1 MSFLVLFAR
10 KLSLKNQVND
20 LNFKLMQKTQELQ
33 DLQSYTAAIADGEV
47 SMNDLTTSPV
57 SMFGRMSQYMV
68 GSHNYAMTAAQ
79 QNMAVLQGQPQP
91 QAQEGQDAQQQ
102 AQAQAYYQQLVFKN
116 LYDQQKAQYLKA
128 EQAQLHVKEKA
139 MENEKL
145 KLEQQLKMAEA
156 ELSQMDQAINNG
168 IKEAAPQYA

>member
-10 KLSLKNQVND
+10 KLSLKNQVSD
-20 LNFKLMQKTQELQ
+20 LNFKLMQKSQELQ

-47 SMNDLTTSPV
+47 SMNDLTTAPV

-68 GSHNYAMTAAQ
+68 GSHNYAMNAAS
-79 QNMAVLQGQPQP
+79 QNMAMLQGAQQP
-91 QAQEGQDAQQQ
+91 AQQGQEAQQ
-102 AQAQAYYQQLVFKN
+102 AQAQAQYQQLVFKN
-116 LYDQQKAQYLKA
+116 LYDQQKAQFLKA
-128 EQAQLHVKEKA
+128 EQARLHVKEKA

-145 KLEQQLKMAEA
+145 SIEQQLKMAEA

>member
-20 LNFKLMQKTQELQ
+20 LNYKLMQKTQELQ

-47 SMNDLTTSPV
+47 SMNDLTTAPAT
-57 SMFGRMSQYMV
+57 MFGRMSQYMV
-68 GSHNYAMTAAQ
+68 GSHNYAMNAAS
-79 QNMAVLQGQPQP
+79 QNMAMLQGGQQ
-91 QAQEGQDAQQQ
+91 GQDAT
-102 AQAQAYYQQLVFKN
+102 AQSQYQQLVFKN
-116 LYDQQKAQYLKA
+116 LYDQQKAQFLKA
-128 EQAQLHVKEKA
+128 EQARLHVKEKA
-139 MENEKL
+139 MENDKL

>member
-20 LNFKLMQKTQELQ
+20 LNYKLMQKTQELQ

-47 SMNDLTTSPV
+47 SMNDLTTAPAT
-57 SMFGRMSQYMV
+57 MFGRMSQYMV
-68 GSHNYAMTAAQ
+68 GSHNYAMNAAS
-79 QNMAVLQGQPQP
+79 QNMAMLQGGQQ
-91 QAQEGQDAQQQ
+91 GQDAA
-102 AQAQAYYQQLVFKN
+102 AQSQYQQLVFKN
-116 LYDQQKAQYLKA
+116 LYDQQKAQFLKA
-128 EQAQLHVKEKA
+128 EQARLHVKEKA
-139 MENEKL
+139 MENDKL

>member
-10 KLSLKNQVND
+10 KMSLKNQVND
-20 LNFKLMQKTQELQ
+20 INYKLMQKTQELQ

-47 SMNDLTTSPV
+47 SMNDLTTAPA
-57 SMFGRMSQYMV
+57 SMFGRMGQYMV
-68 GSHNYAMTAAQ
+68 GSHNYAMAAAQ
-79 QNMAVLQGQPQP
+79 QNMALMQGQPQ
-91 QAQEGQDAQQQ
+91 QQDAT
-102 AQAQAYYQQLVFKN
+102 AQAQYQQLVFKN
-116 LYDQQKAQYLKA
+116 LYDQQKAQFLKA
-128 EQAQLHVKEKA
+128 EQARLHVKEKA

-145 KLEQQLKMAEA
+145 SLEQQLKMAEA